1 MHQARSASGI
11 MRGRAHASQIM
22 ANDAA
27 MANRTAASG
36 KGSISLR
43 VKVIAGKAAAQTKI
57 VVATER
63 MGIRGEADLFIAT
76 E

>member
-1 MHQARSASGI
+1 
-11 MRGRAHASQIM
+11 
-22 ANDAA
+22 